1 LLGTGRRAGSLLVE
15 TGQFGE
21 ALKLYDALQ
30 AEVLP
35 RLAREHES
43 EQLALSLEHAT
54 ALVRAGHVSEGE
66 AACDRIL
73 HVVPGHVETCAL
85 KAELAL
91 GNRRWNDGLEQI
103 RDLLTRADAAV
114 TSAGSG
120 SVRSGSSSGA
130 GGSRG
135 APSAALYCELMICE
149 AVALERLGKPVEA
162 VLCLRLCCARFSSG
176 GGSDLGLLA
185 LFNYCTLLRAAGQ
198 EEEAAANWLYG
209 TRGRAAAS
217 APQHTA
223 RRPRRLL
230 AIYSAAKEKQV
241 WSDTWGDS
249 MWSDAAKDG
258 AIAEMDAWAQRRAA
272 TMRPNSFRFFCLDDT
287 RQSDAAADLA

>member
-1 LLGTGRRAGSLLVE
+1 LLVE
-15 TGQFGE
+15 TGQFCKALKVYE
-21 ALKLYDALQ
+21 ALQ
-30 AEVLP
+30 EEVLP
-35 RLAREHES
+35 RLARDHES
-43 EQLALSLEHAT
+43 EQLALSHEHAT
-54 ALVRAGHVSEGE
+54 ALVRAGHVVEGE

-91 GNRRWNDGLEQI
+91 GSCRWNDGLEQI
-103 RDLLTRADAAV
+103 RDILTRADAAV
-114 TSAGSG
+114 TSAG
-120 SVRSGSSSGA
+120 SGA

-135 APSAALYCELMICE
+135 APSAALYCELMMCE

-162 VLCLRLCCARFSSG
+162 VLCLRLCCARFSSS
-176 GGSDLGLLA
+176 GGSDHLGLLA

-198 EEEAAANWLYG
+198 EGEAAANWLYG
-209 TRGRAAAS
+209 TRGRTP
-217 APQHTA
+217 APQHPA

-241 WSDTWGDS
+241 WSDTWDDS
-249 MWSDAAKDG
+249 PWTDAAKDG

-272 TMRPNSFRFFCLDDT
+272 AMRPNAFRFFCLDDT
-287 RQSDAAADLA
+287 RHSDAAADLA